1 MSGGARGGGLS
12 LFPGTGG
19 WGGGEGA
26 HSCLRVALPLVCGQ
40 SVVPHACTCHK
51 LGPVL
56 PAVGPF
62 WAQLVTGAGLRM
74 AGPKP

>member
-1 MSGGARGGGLS
+1 MGGRGEGGSLYSPARGGG
-12 LFPGTGG
+12 
-19 WGGGEGA
+19 GGGEGA